1 MMYQQRS
8 LPCAGRS
15 SPRFHRS
22 SSRSTVLLCIRRG
35 HVRTHREREREREIG
50 NFLEFHERKGDEVI
64 GLNTRLIRFV
74 GELKGT

>member
-8 LPCAGRS
+8 LPCAAAPLLASIGRRLVA
-15 SPRFHRS
+15 RFYYVYDAA
-22 SSRSTVLLCIRRG
+22 TFA
-35 HVRTHREREREREIG
+35 RTEREREIG
-50 NFLEFHERKGDEVI
+50 NFLEFHEQKGDEVI